1 MNKSHSS
8 PDKIQV
14 TYASIDLSWLP
25 IVSITFSVL
34 TILVTFLKTARH
46 IFQENTLYLC
56 FVIFLSIFIFRM
68 VTWICLV
75 IILAELIFIPI
86 GIVGITNTAV
96 LLIAQKNSISFD
108 PVSYALQSLVFPF
121 TKMISANQDKE
132 NAKKIFICL
141 TIFGNFVIAA
151 VLTLIFILCSVDIY
165 NPWQDSV
172 KNPILISKAQFQVIF
187 WSLIPMFVAATLPLL
202 ILLKLKR

>member
-1 MNKSHSS
+1 
-8 PDKIQV
+8 
-14 TYASIDLSWLP
+14 
-25 IVSITFSVL
+25 
-34 TILVTFLKTARH
+34 
-46 IFQENTLYLC
+46 
-56 FVIFLSIFIFRM
+56 M